1 MFRKLLLVSASP
13 PFAGMLAS
21 AERLPVL
28 AARTLPLLVYR
39 LVRCRECPCGQVS
52 SVLVSLRVMQLTPG
66 TRRRLLVK
74 NQTVCP
80 VGMWRLLGC
89 LDRLQCPVPL
99 ILGGSE
105 RL

>member
-1 MFRKLLLVSASP
+1 MFRKRLLVSASP

-66 TRRRLLVK
+66 TQGRLIVWSR
-74 NQTVCP
+74 TVCP
-80 VGMWRLLGC
+80 VGMWQLLGC
-89 LDRLQCPVPL
+89 HGEVLWSIPCHEA
-99 ILGGSE
+99 IGW
-105 RL
+105 